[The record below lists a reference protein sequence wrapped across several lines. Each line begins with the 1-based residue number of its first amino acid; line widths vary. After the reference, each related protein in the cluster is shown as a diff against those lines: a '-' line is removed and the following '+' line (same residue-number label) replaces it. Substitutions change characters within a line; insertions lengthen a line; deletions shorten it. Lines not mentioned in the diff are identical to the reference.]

1 MERAERRRQLK
12 EDRRL
17 VTRGLPGAKTDLEL
31 IVSLMRVLH
40 DLLEEARDA
49 GTVAPLM
56 TFFQENMVTAGR
68 PGPSKALAC
77 RRGCSHC
84 CYAWVSA
91 RAPEILFAKKAVPGR
106 DREAVRA
113 SVEAIYA
120 VTGTLDFDGREGI
133 ITPCP
138 LLADNQCRIYASRPA
153 VCRTAVSADARLC
166 ERAYRQGDTE
176 AQIPTPEYYIN
187 LRAGYS
193 IALAGALKRAGFAP
207 WAYEFNAGLHAALA
221 RPDAEKAWLAGED
234 VFAGVPVDPTGDA
247 FTLSGPRNIYD
258 AAFG

>member
-1 MERAERRRQLK
+1 MDRAERRRQLK

-17 VTRGLPGAKTDLEL
+17 VIRGLPGAQTDLEM

-40 DLLEEARDA
+40 DLVEEARDA
-49 GTVAPLM
+49 GTVTPLM

-68 PGPSKALAC
+68 PGPTKALAC

-91 RAPEILFAKKAVPGR
+91 RAPEILFAKKAVPAR

-113 SVEAIYA
+113 SVAAVYA
-120 VTGTLDFDGREGI
+120 VTGQLDFDGREGI
-133 ITPCP
+133 STPCP
-138 LLADNQCRIYASRPA
+138 LLADDQCRIYAARPA
-153 VCRTAVSADARLC
+153 VCRTAVSADARIC
-166 ERAYRQGDTE
+166 ERAYRQGDE
-176 AQIPTPEYYIN
+176 AAQIPTPEFYIN
-187 LRAGYS
+187 LRSGYS
-193 IALAGALKRAGFAP
+193 IALAGALKRAGYAP
-207 WAYEFNAGLHAALA
+207 WAYEYNAGLHAALA
-221 RPDAEKAWLAGED
+221 RADAEAAWLAGED
-234 VFAGVPVDPTGDA
+234 VFADVPVGPTGDA